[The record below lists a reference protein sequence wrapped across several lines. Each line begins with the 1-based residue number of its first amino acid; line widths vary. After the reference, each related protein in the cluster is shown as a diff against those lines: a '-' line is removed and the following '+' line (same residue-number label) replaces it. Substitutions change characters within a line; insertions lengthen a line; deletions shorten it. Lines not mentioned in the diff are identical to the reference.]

1 MSAVTGGLPALGEWP
16 PHTRWPDA
24 VHRGVA
30 ALREVVSAAPCGDR
44 ATGPGPLCPDLLL
57 AVSGGAD
64 SLALAVL
71 AAVLRGTREGEGL
84 GVGAVVVDHGLQAG
98 SDAVAEAAAQVCRGL
113 GLEPVGVETVQVED
127 GGDGPEAAARDARMA
142 ALAEAAC
149 RTGAPLVATAHTAD
163 DQAEQVL
170 LALAR
175 GSGTRS
181 LAGMPARRELVSG
194 MSTGPDA
201 DGRGG
206 ARVELARPLLGLTRA
221 DTEAICAW
229 AGVSWWVDPMN
240 VRHDYRRVRVRER
253 LLPLLEDEERGLG
266 AGVRAGLVRSAA
278 IAAEDAA
285 ALDAWADRELARLRL
300 DTAAVATDDGAG
312 PVASPGLC
320 EKEQV
325 TGEGVAAHGPL
336 ALDLDGLAT
345 LPAAVRHRVYA
356 RAAALTGA
364 DPTTR
369 ERLLAVDALV
379 TQARRGGTSAGP
391 VQLGGG
397 TQVRRRR
404 REAAGGGRAPGAGA
418 RTCARLEFHPD
429 PAVD

>member
-1 MSAVTGGLPALGEWP
+1 MEAGLPALGQWP
-16 PHTRWPDA
+16 PRTRWPGA

-30 ALREVVSAAPCGDR
+30 ALKEALGAP
-44 ATGPGPLCPDLLL
+44 PMVLL

-71 AAVLRGTREGEGL
+71 TAVLRGTREGEGL
-84 GVGAVVVDHGLQAG
+84 HVGAVAVDHALQPG
-98 SDAVAEAAAQVCRGL
+98 SGEVAAAAGQVCRGL
-113 GLEPVGVETVQVED
+113 GLDPVCVETVQVQLR
-127 GGDGPEAAARDARMA
+127 GDGLEAAARDARSTALVQA
-142 ALAEAAC
+142 ARRA
-149 RTGAPLVATAHTAD
+149 GAGLVATAHTAD

-181 LAGMPARRELVSG
+181 LAGIPARRRLATGVELV
-194 MSTGPDA
+194 
-201 DGRGG
+201 
-206 ARVELARPLLGLTRA
+206 RPLLGLTRA
-221 DTEAICAW
+221 DTEAVCAW
-229 AGVSWWVDPMN
+229 GGVTWWADPMN
-240 VRHDYRRVRVRER
+240 TDPDVRRVRVRETV
-253 LLPLLEDEERGLG
+253 LPLLEDEHRGLG

-285 ALDAWADRELARLRL
+285 ALESWAERELAALRL
-300 DTAAVATDDGAG
+300 DDALDLPPLASEEPGRESPTDAA
-312 PVASPGLC
+312 PSRRRI
-320 EKEQV
+320 
-325 TGEGVAAHGPL
+325 
-336 ALDLDGLAT
+336 ALDLDGLAA
-345 LPAAVRHRVYA
+345 LPAAVRHRIYA

-404 REAAGGGRAPGAGA
+404 REAAGGGTGAGAGA